1 MRAVYCDTAQCKK
14 GGNENKEIRVW
25 GTGSQKHKRHKIK
38 CPREDQCPEVNLESV
53 CTLPLPLMD
62 KNSSFVSQC
71 RK

>member
-38 CPREDQCPEVNLESV
+38 CPRCGEEIVRNFELETV
-53 CTLPLPLMD
+53 LKITVP
-62 KNSSFVSQC
+62 K
-71 RK
+71 